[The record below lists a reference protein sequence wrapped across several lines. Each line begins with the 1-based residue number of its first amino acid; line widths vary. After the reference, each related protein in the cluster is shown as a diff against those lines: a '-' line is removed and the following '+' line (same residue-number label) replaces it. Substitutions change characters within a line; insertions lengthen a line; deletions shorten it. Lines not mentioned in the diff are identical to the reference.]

1 MKSPFTIEDEL
12 RLAHELAFAIGEAD
26 GEHQALETALARI
39 CRATKWPLGQAWKP
53 EAHHLH
59 CSPAWYC
66 EEDVREQ
73 LRAFRTFNEQLKLPP
88 GVGLPGLVW
97 QKREGLHAQVR
108 EVVADSRFPRAHLVL
123 EAGLQVALAVPVAA
137 GDEIVAVL
145 EFFAFEMQEEDENLL
160 HLVSVVASQLGSL
173 LLRKRAEQ
181 ALRESDAEWQALVRA
196 IDDLVIVF
204 DSGGRYL
211 KVAPTN
217 NQLLHRPPA
226 EILGKTVW
234 EVFPAS
240 VAENFLSA
248 IQRAVQSGRTT
259 HIEYSL
265 PIDEQTM
272 WFSANIS
279 PMSENRLVWVARD
292 ITERKAAEVALKRAE
307 EKYRGLFEN
316 ALEGIFQ
323 TDLQGRYVSAN
334 PALARIYGY
343 DSPRDLKDNLTDIAN
358 QLYVDPDRRHE
369 LARLLARHGQVAR
382 FESQVWRKDGTLIW
396 ISENART
403 VRDADNA
410 VVGYEGTVE
419 DITERK
425 WQETQL
431 EQQQFRLQE
440 INLQLQTLATLD
452 GLTGLKNHRAL
463 QDTLRQECE
472 RTLRGR
478 HALSVL
484 LLDVDRFKAY
494 NDSCGHLAGD
504 AVLQQFARIL
514 AGNARETDFVA
525 RYGGEEFA
533 IVLPNTNAENAVRS
547 AERFRQS
554 IESAPWPLRAIT
566 ASFGVATFDPDQAE
580 HDVEGIEAK
589 ENDELCPN
597 LIIKLITDA
606 DQALYWSK
614 SSGRNCTTHAGDLP
628 Q

>member
-53 EAHHLH
+53 EAQHLH

-66 EEDVREQ
+66 EEDMRER
-73 LRAFRTFNEQLKLPP
+73 LRPFRTFNEQLKLPP

-97 QKREGLHAQVR
+97 QKRQGLHGQVSDFLD
-108 EVVADSRFPRAHLVL
+108 DSWFPGAHLVL
-123 EAGLQVALAVPVAA
+123 EAGLQVALAVPVTA
-137 GDEIVAVL
+137 GEEIVAVL
-145 EFFAFEMQEEDENLL
+145 EFFAFAMQEEDENML
-160 HLVSVVASQLGSL
+160 HLVSVVALQLGSL

-181 ALRESDAEWQALVRA
+181 ALRERNAEWQALLRA
-196 IDDLVIVF
+196 INDLVLVIS
-204 DSGGRYL
+204 DEGRFL
-211 KVAPTN
+211 EIAPTN
-217 NQLLHRPPA
+217 NDLLYRPPA
-226 EILGKTVW
+226 EMLGKTFA
-234 EVFPAS
+234 EVFPADRAGYFMGA
-240 VAENFLSA
+240 V
-248 IQRAVQSGRTT
+248 QRALQSGRTT
-259 HIEYSL
+259 QIEYSL
-265 PIDEQTM
+265 PIDEQVL
-272 WFSANIS
+272 WFNANIS
-279 PMSENRLVWVARD
+279 PMSEDRVVWVARD

-358 QLYVDPDRRHE
+358 QLYVDPDRRNE
-369 LARLLARHGQVAR
+369 LARLLVRHEQVAR

-396 ISENART
+396 ISENVRTARN
-403 VRDADNA
+403 ADNA
-410 VVGYEGTVE
+410 VMGYEGTVE

-472 RTLRGR
+472 RARRGR

-504 AVLQQFARIL
+504 AVLQQFARVL

-566 ASFGVATFDPDQAE
+566 ASFGVATFDPEQAE
-580 HDVEGIEAK
+580 HDVQGIEAK
-589 ENDELCPN
+589 ENDELCTN
-597 LIIKLITDA
+597 LIIKLITAA